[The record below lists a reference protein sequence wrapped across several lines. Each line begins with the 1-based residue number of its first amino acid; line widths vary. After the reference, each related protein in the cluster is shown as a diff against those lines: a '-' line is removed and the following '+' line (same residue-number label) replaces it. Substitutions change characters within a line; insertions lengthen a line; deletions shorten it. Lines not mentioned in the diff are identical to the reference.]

1 MWMSLA
7 ILFFLISIFTSLL
20 VYYSLRR
27 ITQYEELI
35 LEIQQVIKFST
46 DKMKLVDAKGHYES
60 DDETGFFFE
69 QLKQIQLSLDGIFEE
84 QETEDAKKEN

>member
-1 MWMSLA
+1 MWIGLT

-46 DKMKLVDAKGHYES
+46 DKMKLVDSKGHYES

-84 QETEDAKKEN
+84 ENVNAKKEK

>member
-1 MWMSLA
+1 
-7 ILFFLISIFTSLL
+7 

-84 QETEDAKKEN
+84 EITDAKKES

>member
-46 DKMKLVDAKGHYES
+46 EKMKLVDSKGHYES

-84 QETEDAKKEN
+84 EKTNAKKEN